1 MQKQHLAR
9 VTAHTSTVSPLITL
23 PHNLFL
29 VICLQRKIMYMMV
42 STDLQIG
49 GKQSKQSI
57 YKVFRKTIVKPGMN
71 PMNKYD

>member
-1 MQKQHLAR
+1 MA
-9 VTAHTSTVSPLITL
+9 
-23 PHNLFL
+23 
-29 VICLQRKIMYMMV
+29 

-71 PMNKYD
+71 HMNKYTEHIFHSIHC